1 MGDRVFG
8 IRGELTKPPHSPS
21 RAAPCPAPRRRDGL
35 AREPVQTAR
44 PCGPP
49 GARHAAKDRPGAHF
63 WGVILL
69 LCVATWRGLCPPREI
84 SIFPDVCDLTA

>member
-44 PCGPP
+44 PCGPWGAARSEGQAWRSLLGCHPLALCGDVARALSTP
-49 GARHAAKDRPGAHF
+49 GDQHLPG
-63 WGVILL
+63 
-69 LCVATWRGLCPPREI
+69 CV
-84 SIFPDVCDLTA
+84 